1 MKVIQNKLSQF
12 ITYKLNEQIVPE
24 TKKIH
29 VIWNNRHYKAFM
41 QPNSEKMA
49 RKLKG
54 DLELGCQQWILDDLN
69 S

>member
-1 MKVIQNKLSQF
+1 
-12 ITYKLNEQIVPE
+12 VPE

-29 VIWNNRHYKAFM
+29 DIRNNRHYKAFM